1 LAVSSDQVD
10 IGGTVTRRRLLVV
23 DDEETIR
30 QTLFDGFASAGPYDV
45 VSASQASTALELFER
60 EPPDLVLVDLGLPDM
75 GGLDL
80 VRAIRHR
87 GQVPVIVLTG
97 RNDEASRVLGLE
109 LGADDY
115 VTKPFSFLELAAR
128 VKAVLRRT
136 LPRPIGSRLQFDELT
151 IDLLAREVSVHG
163 GVVAMTAREFDLLV
177 FLASHS
183 RQVFTNAQLLEQVWG
198 IDPGWQGPGT
208 VKEHIH
214 RLRAKL
220 ESGPATRHRI
230 ITVHRLG
237 YRFDP

>member
-1 LAVSSDQVD
+1 VSSDLID
-10 IGGTVTRRRLLVV
+10 LRGKVTCRRLLVV
-23 DDEETIR
+23 DDDETIR

-45 VSASQASTALELFER
+45 VSASQGSSALELFER

-87 GQVPVIVLTG
+87 SQVPVIVLTG

-115 VTKPFSFLELAAR
+115 VTKPFSLLELAAR
-128 VKAVLRRT
+128 VRAVLRRT
-136 LPRPIGSRLQFDELT
+136 MPQPVGSRLQFDELS
-151 IDLLAREVSVHG
+151 IDLLAREVSICG
-163 GVVAMTAREFDLLV
+163 SVVAMTAKEFDLLV

-183 RQVFTNAQLLEQVWG
+183 RQVFTTAQLLGHVWG
-198 IDPGWQGPGT
+198 TNPSWQGPGT

-214 RLRAKL
+214 RLRTKL
-220 ESGPATRHRI
+220 ESGAAARRRLT
-230 ITVHRLG
+230 TVHRLG